1 MRQATSPRRDAR
13 ASASPPSSRY
23 HSRPIPRASP
33 HTTPL
38 PAASKKETEKDRNTP
53 FMQSRTLALALVSP
67 PPSRRARLAVVCSY
81 PCPALDC
88 PYPPVRAPAY
98 LLLLAFPIRMFVI
111 CSEEAER
118 EQSWDSGAGRE
129 NERECTSP
137 SRSSSRTSQLRRAGQ
152 SQGCASSAP
161 SLVVLPARCTAPI
174 RACTTPRVS
183 ATLRYCG
190 YPATLY
196 HSGFNNNEE
205 IEKERQRTFQ
215 ARAPSRAPSPRCARP
230 AVACPR
236 PARALLPFRSCL
248 LPRARGRDED
258 DHGRRP
264 TNQGGV
270 PVSAAG
276 RLVAGGAIVVVV
288 RMLLP

>member
-1 MRQATSPRRDAR
+1 MQPTTTFIKGPSGARQWCESSSTTPPRHA
-13 ASASPPSSRY
+13 ASDIAKTRRKSFSIPSILALPLQA
-23 HSRPIPRASP
+23 HPRASP

-38 PAASKKETEKDRNTP
+38 PAASKKETEKDRNTL
-53 FMQSRTLALALVSP
+53 FMQSRTLALVSP
-67 PPSRRARLAVVCSY
+67 PPSRRARPAVVCSC

-98 LLLLAFPIRMFVI
+98 LLLAFPIRMFVI

-129 NERECTSP
+129 NEGEYTSP
-137 SRSSSRTSQLRRAGQ
+137 SRLSSRTSQLRRAGQ

-190 YPATLY
+190 YPATLC
-196 HSGFNNNEE
+196 HSGFNNNKGT
-205 IEKERQRTFQ
+205 EKD
-215 ARAPSRAPSPRCARP
+215 A
-230 AVACPR
+230 
-236 PARALLPFRSCL
+236 
-248 LPRARGRDED
+248 
-258 DHGRRP
+258 P
-264 TNQGGV
+264 TNLSKRPRTHAHV
-270 PVSAAG
+270 LSSSLALCSARRRLPLPCSRPPSVS
-276 RLVAGGAIVVVV
+276 
-288 RMLLP
+288 